1 MKIAEWWLHSGLAN
15 EAARD
20 LMWFV
25 VFVIIGI
32 GVTIWR
38 DMK

>member
-1 MKIAEWWLHSGLAN
+1 MRTAEWWLHSGLAN

-20 LMWFV
+20 LAWFV
-25 VFVIIGI
+25 VLVFVGIGI
-32 GVTIWR
+32 AIWK